1 MFVIITVAI
10 DMLAFGLI
18 IPVVPT
24 LVQELGNISAE
35 RATLY
40 IGGLGTTYAFMNFLF
55 GPMLGA
61 LSDRF
66 GRRPVLLASIATL
79 SIDFLIMGFANSIWL
94 LFLGRALSGISGA
107 TYSTANAYIADVTEP
122 ENRGKA
128 FGMVGAAFGFGFIF
142 GPVMGG
148 ILGEFDP
155 RAPFFAAAALALLNF
170 CYGFFVLP
178 ESLEEEHRRPFVP
191 SRSNPFGAVKHFSK
205 LPHVSWFL
213 VSAGVFF
220 LAHTVYPSTWPIH
233 GEIRYDWSPKEI
245 GLSLGLVGLGAAGRF
260 KSLQEESVRGQ
271 TQVVVTR
278 VRLAYYQLLLSQE
291 QERLTENS
299 LHRVRKSLEETQA
312 LHRAG
317 LASEYDVL
325 RLQVE
330 LANLEPNVQRA
341 RNASMQARRQIAVEL
356 DISDQESLE
365 VTGSLAEMDLEDLTA
380 NTPANREIL
389 AFTGFQGDLGD
400 AVQVASELRSDVRQ
414 LALNEDLR
422 RSEMRLEQVSYL
434 PEVTLFGNYI
444 INAQDNGSPNFFAR
458 GDGQRAY
465 TRLVGVRVSLPIFQ
479 GFRRDARIDQK
490 RALVRQAEAQ
500 TEKGI
505 DQAVA
510 QAKGL
515 VEATDEAH
523 QRARGQRLAVRQAE
537 RGFEIASAQY
547 REGLSSQLELTDSEV
562 ALRQSEFNYAQAVY
576 DYLVARA
583 QLDEATGRVPL
594 VDVDAQGDRF

>member
-94 LFLGRALSGISGA
+94 LFLGRALSA

-245 GLSLGLVGLGAAGRF
+245 GLSLGLVGLGAA
-260 KSLQEESVRGQ
+260 
-271 TQVVVTR
+271 VV
-278 VRLAYYQLLLSQE
+278 Q
-291 QERLTENS
+291 
-299 LHRVRKSLEETQA
+299 
-312 LHRAG
+312 AG
-317 LASEYDVL
+317 LIG
-325 RLQVE
+325 
-330 LANLEPNVQRA
+330 
-341 RNASMQARRQIAVEL
+341 IALKRFGAVR
-356 DISDQESLE
+356 
-365 VTGSLAEMDLEDLTA
+365 TA
-380 NTPANREIL
+380 LYGI
-389 AFTGFQGDLGD
+389 
-400 AVQVASELRSDVRQ
+400 
-414 LALNEDLR
+414 
-422 RSEMRLEQVSYL
+422 
-434 PEVTLFGNYI
+434 I
-444 INAQDNGSPNFFAR
+444 INALALFAYAFAGLGWVVFLIIPLGALGGVASPTLNSLMSTVTPKNAQGELQGASASLNSFAMIFGPMIMAGALFYFTEPGTPLHFPGAAFLLAGILTAFSIIPFLR
-458 GDGQRAY
+458 GVEANKEK
-465 TRLVGVRVSLPIFQ
+465 LPI
-479 GFRRDARIDQK
+479 
-490 RALVRQAEAQ
+490 
-500 TEKGI
+500 
-505 DQAVA
+505 
-510 QAKGL
+510 
-515 VEATDEAH
+515 DE
-523 QRARGQRLAVRQAE
+523 
-537 RGFEIASAQY
+537 
-547 REGLSSQLELTDSEV
+547 
-562 ALRQSEFNYAQAVY
+562 
-576 DYLVARA
+576 
-583 QLDEATGRVPL
+583 
-594 VDVDAQGDRF
+594 

>member
-107 TYSTANAYIADVTEP
+107 TYSTAHAYIADVTEP

-245 GLSLGLVGLGAAGRF
+245 GLSLGLVGLGAA
-260 KSLQEESVRGQ
+260 
-271 TQVVVTR
+271 VV
-278 VRLAYYQLLLSQE
+278 Q
-291 QERLTENS
+291 
-299 LHRVRKSLEETQA
+299 
-312 LHRAG
+312 AG
-317 LASEYDVL
+317 LIG
-325 RLQVE
+325 
-330 LANLEPNVQRA
+330 
-341 RNASMQARRQIAVEL
+341 IALKRFGAVR
-356 DISDQESLE
+356 
-365 VTGSLAEMDLEDLTA
+365 TA
-380 NTPANREIL
+380 LYGI
-389 AFTGFQGDLGD
+389 
-400 AVQVASELRSDVRQ
+400 
-414 LALNEDLR
+414 
-422 RSEMRLEQVSYL
+422 
-434 PEVTLFGNYI
+434 I
-444 INAQDNGSPNFFAR
+444 INALALFAYAFAGLGWVVFLIIPLGALGGVASPTLNSLMSTVTPKNAQGELQGASASLNSFAMIFGPMIMAGALFYFTEPGTPLHFPGAAFLLAGILTAFSIIPFLR
-458 GDGQRAY
+458 GVEANKEK
-465 TRLVGVRVSLPIFQ
+465 LPI
-479 GFRRDARIDQK
+479 
-490 RALVRQAEAQ
+490 
-500 TEKGI
+500 
-505 DQAVA
+505 
-510 QAKGL
+510 
-515 VEATDEAH
+515 DE
-523 QRARGQRLAVRQAE
+523 
-537 RGFEIASAQY
+537 
-547 REGLSSQLELTDSEV
+547 
-562 ALRQSEFNYAQAVY
+562 
-576 DYLVARA
+576 
-583 QLDEATGRVPL
+583 
-594 VDVDAQGDRF
+594 

>member
-1 MFVIITVAI
+1 MIQIHIRRFSAAVPVAFI
-10 DMLAFGLI
+10 
-18 IPVVPT
+18 
-24 LVQELGNISAE
+24 
-35 RATLY
+35 
-40 IGGLGTTYAFMNFLF
+40 
-55 GPMLGA
+55 
-61 LSDRF
+61 
-66 GRRPVLLASIATL
+66 
-79 SIDFLIMGFANSIWL
+79 L
-94 LFLGRALSGISGA
+94 LFVVRALGP
-107 TYSTANAYIADVTEP
+107 TE
-122 ENRGKA
+122 
-128 FGMVGAAFGFGFIF
+128 
-142 GPVMGG
+142 
-148 ILGEFDP
+148 
-155 RAPFFAAAALALLNF
+155 
-170 CYGFFVLP
+170 
-178 ESLEEEHRRPFVP
+178 LEAQE
-191 SRSNPFGAVKHFSK
+191 
-205 LPHVSWFL
+205 L
-213 VSAGVFF
+213 VSAMGLEQVVRTA
-220 LAHTVYPSTWPIH
+220 LGSNRDVIAARLGLREANERVSEARSSVYPTVDFNV
-233 GEIRYDWSPKEI
+233 GYTRNVSPTVNFLPASIFDPTAGPDDYI
-245 GLSLGLVGLGAAGRF
+245 GVQFGADNQWTSSVNVEQALFKPSVLVGLAAAGRF

-465 TRLVGVRVSLPIFQ
+465 ARLVGVRVSLPIFQ

-583 QLDEATGRVPL
+583 QLDEVTGRVPL

>member
-1 MFVIITVAI
+1 MKWSRRKGTGFQWTAVCVVIWLVVGSEARAQVQESAQILTLQQTIRLALERSEDLRDARLGLEVAEEQVSEARGELFPKV
-10 DMLAFGLI
+10 DATAAYTRNLSVATNFLPAI
-18 IPVVPT
+18 IFDPSAGPDDVVP
-24 LVQELGNISAE
+24 V
-35 RATLY
+35 
-40 IGGLGTTYAFMNFLF
+40 
-55 GPMLGA
+55 
-61 LSDRF
+61 RF
-66 GRRPVLLASIATL
+66 GSDNVWQTNIVVEQA
-79 SIDFLIMGFANSIWL
+79 
-94 LFLGRALSGISGA
+94 LF
-107 TYSTANAYIADVTEP
+107 
-122 ENRGKA
+122 K
-128 FGMVGAAFGFGFIF
+128 
-142 GPVMGG
+142 
-148 ILGEFDP
+148 
-155 RAPFFAAAALALLNF
+155 
-170 CYGFFVLP
+170 
-178 ESLEEEHRRPFVP
+178 P
-191 SRSNPFGAVKHFSK
+191 SV
-205 LPHVSWFL
+205 
-213 VSAGVFF
+213 
-220 LAHTVYPSTWPIH
+220 
-233 GEIRYDWSPKEI
+233 
-245 GLSLGLVGLGAAGRF
+245 LVGLGAAGRF